1 MERLHIEFSFPI
13 KQSIFTPNYAAARL
27 REPFHIEMSV
37 ILLIYFQV
45 NDTFRSII
53 KSVKISQQK
62 YMKGVFRIILKVLN
76 ILNLS

>member
-13 KQSIFTPNYAAARL
+13 KQSIFTQNYAAARL
-27 REPFHIEMSV
+27 REPFRIEMSV